1 MKKYITLLIIIILIV
16 TAIRIYKVNSYQ
28 KFEMNDNTLIINNE
42 TYKLM
47 LDEEVTILSE
57 DEIVGIAINGKMSV
71 SDFIA
76 PYYIRYV
83 DTSSGKMVMVS
94 TLMWDG
100 LFAKE

>member
-47 LDEEVTILSE
+47 LDDKVTILSE
-57 DEIVGIAINGKMSV
+57 GELVGIAINEKISL
-71 SDFIA
+71 SDFIS

-83 DTSSGKMVMVS
+83 NTSSGKMVMVS
-94 TLMWDG
+94 TVMWDG
-100 LFAKE
+100 LFAHE